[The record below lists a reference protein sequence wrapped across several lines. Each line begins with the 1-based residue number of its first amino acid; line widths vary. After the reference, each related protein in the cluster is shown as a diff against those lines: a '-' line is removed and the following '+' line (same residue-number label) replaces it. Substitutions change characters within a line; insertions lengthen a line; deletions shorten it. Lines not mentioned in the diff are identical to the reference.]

1 MQRNVTRSSNVKD
14 KLKQLLKEIKSID
27 QETIDYNLQDF
38 TNRNGMIRKIEVRL
52 EDILNNGDKY
62 YQGE

>member
-1 MQRNVTRSSNVKD
+1 MKD
-14 KLKQLLKEIKSID
+14 KIKQLLKEIKSID